1 MHPIM
6 RSKVTT
12 VLLVACMLWFLAL
25 TVAAGIRRYA
35 VYGELRILE
44 LRADDFRR
52 ENDRLTSELVRMQKP
67 EWLALIARQ
76 RLNYKLPDETVVL
89 VYKSNESDTL
99 LQSQE
104 VVADTRSNVQKW
116 IDWLLGKK

>member
-1 MHPIM
+1 M

-12 VLLVACMLWFLAL
+12 VLLVACMLWFLTL

-52 ENDRLTSELVRMQKP
+52 ENERLTSELVRMQKP

-89 VYKSNESDTL
+89 VYKSDESDTL

-104 VVADTRSNVQKW
+104 VVGDTRSNVQKW
-116 IDWLLGKK
+116 IDWLLGK